1 MLRAGR
7 CEVFRAR
14 LLGACKLAAVS
25 TQSFDPWSSG
35 TRAYR
40 VTLVLGMA
48 STAVGVILVVLAA
61 LLDAEEMTAAL
72 QRTGLVF
79 LGAGILSHLI
89 AIGLRRRQA
98 AQILS
103 RRAKDD

>member
-1 MLRAGR
+1 MN
-7 CEVFRAR
+7 
-14 LLGACKLAAVS
+14 

-48 STAVGVILVVLAA
+48 STAVGVTLVVLAMLRDSGETAGA
-61 LLDAEEMTAAL
+61 LSS
-72 QRTGLVF
+72 TGLVF
-79 LGAGILSHLI
+79 LGVGILSHLI
-89 AIGLRRRQA
+89 SIGLRRRQA
-98 AQILS
+98 VQFLS

>member
-1 MLRAGR
+1 M
-7 CEVFRAR
+7 
-14 LLGACKLAAVS
+14 S

-48 STAVGVILVVLAA
+48 STGVGVLLVVLAT
-61 LLDAEEMTAAL
+61 LLDAAETTDAL
-72 QRTGLVF
+72 RSMGLIF
-79 LGAGILSHLI
+79 LGAGIMSHLI

-103 RRAKDD
+103 RRASKDD

>member
-1 MLRAGR
+1 MN
-7 CEVFRAR
+7 
-14 LLGACKLAAVS
+14 

-48 STAVGVILVVLAA
+48 STAVGVILVVLAS
-61 LLDAEEMTAAL
+61 LVDAAETTTTLRNM
-72 QRTGLVF
+72 GLVF
-79 LGAGILSHLI
+79 LAVGILSHLI
-89 AIGLRRRQA
+89 SIGLRRRQA
-98 AQILS
+98 VQLLS

>member
-1 MLRAGR
+1 M
-7 CEVFRAR
+7 
-14 LLGACKLAAVS
+14 S
-25 TQSFDPWSSG
+25 TQSFDPWTSG

-48 STAVGVILVVLAA
+48 STAVGVILVVLAT
-61 LLDAEEMTAAL
+61 LLDAAETTDAL
-72 QRTGLVF
+72 RSTGLVF
-79 LGAGILSHLI
+79 LGVGILSHLI

-103 RRAKDD
+103 RRAKED